1 MKSTKNSDKEQRRK
15 ERQKKLRTIVFEI
28 SAIFPNLSL
37 DTIAQ
42 AVLTTNGNKEKAI
55 DILLQN
61 LDSLQE
67 TPNTTKS
74 KEKNNVAP
82 QEKLVENAAEEKNT
96 KQLSN
101 PSMKSVNTKTD
112 DEKNEKSPIHET
124 SCKENPFNLPE
135 KITSEQEVKIKRL
148 LETFPDLLPEK
159 ILSVLKK
166 CHWNANDAAAKLL
179 QDELGEI
186 NIVNTPT
193 EPVETNI
200 EELVSD
206 DSEYDDESEEEEFVE
221 IEHDATIEEI
231 IIQSTE
237 DKDWYQEAL
246 KQQEMYFKAIKEQ
259 EEKDYKL
266 ALKLQALE
274 YSKIVEKPKKKPNDK
289 VSDAISTL
297 FSHENFSDFE
307 TVSLPKQVEHQQL
320 KKPDRPVKIHR
331 QEKPKKSPKHTEHV
345 HDKQKDSFDPEKFWS
360 SWETLIRNKFPY
372 PKSIIK
378 IENIVNPSLMKR
390 FCKKWQTP
398 GAGVT
403 HVMMLKIK
411 NLRFQL

>member
-1 MKSTKNSDKEQRRK
+1 DVCSSD
-15 ERQKKLRTIVFEI
+15 L
-28 SAIFPNLSL
+28 L

-82 QEKLVENAAEEKNT
+82 QEKLVENAAEEKST
-96 KQLSN
+96 KQLTN
-101 PSMKSVNTKTD
+101 TSMKSVNTKTD
-112 DEKNEKSPIHET
+112 EKNERVVSEQITNEKSPIHET

-193 EPVETNI
+193 E
-200 EELVSD
+200 
-206 DSEYDDESEEEEFVE
+206 
-221 IEHDATIEEI
+221 
-231 IIQSTE
+231 
-237 DKDWYQEAL
+237 
-246 KQQEMYFKAIKEQ
+246 
-259 EEKDYKL
+259 
-266 ALKLQALE
+266 
-274 YSKIVEKPKKKPNDK
+274 
-289 VSDAISTL
+289 
-297 FSHENFSDFE
+297 
-307 TVSLPKQVEHQQL
+307 
-320 KKPDRPVKIHR
+320 
-331 QEKPKKSPKHTEHV
+331 
-345 HDKQKDSFDPEKFWS
+345 
-360 SWETLIRNKFPY
+360 
-372 PKSIIK
+372 
-378 IENIVNPSLMKR
+378 
-390 FCKKWQTP
+390 
-398 GAGVT
+398 
-403 HVMMLKIK
+403 
-411 NLRFQL
+411 